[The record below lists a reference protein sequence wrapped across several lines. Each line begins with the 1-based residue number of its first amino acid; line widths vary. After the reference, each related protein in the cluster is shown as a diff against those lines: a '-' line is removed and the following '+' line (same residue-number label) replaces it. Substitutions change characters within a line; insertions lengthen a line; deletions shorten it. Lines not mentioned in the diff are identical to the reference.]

1 MWRSTNNQ
9 RALFN
14 RHKRIHARNFQS
26 VIAPHGLIANFCSPG
41 EGKKHDSAMLPMS
54 NLHNQLVQYS
64 RKANGEALCIYGDSA
79 YPLHT
84 QLQGPFK
91 NQNP

>member
-1 MWRSTNNQ
+1 
-9 RALFN
+9 
-14 RHKRIHARNFQS
+14 
-26 VIAPHGLIANFCSPG
+26 
-41 EGKKHDSAMLPMS
+41 MLPMS
-54 NLHNQLVQYS
+54 NLYNQLVQYS

-79 YPLHT
+79 YPLHP